1 MRDLNRRG
9 VIGLVGGA
17 AAWPVVARAQQP
29 AIPLVGFLNNA
40 SPEELPDRLR
50 AFQRGLKETG
60 FVEGEN
66 VAIVYRWAENQF
78 DRLPELA
85 ADLVRR
91 RVAVIAVNTP
101 AARPAKAATSS
112 IPIVFLL
119 SEDPVR
125 AGLVASLAHPG
136 GNLTGVNLVSGELTA
151 KRLELLRELVPSI
164 ARVAVIVSPVSLNAE
179 TTLRDV
185 ELAAR
190 TMGLQTDIVNA
201 STSREIDAAFASFVG
216 RRPDALFVASDPL
229 FTSRRVQLANSAARH
244 GIPMIASTREI
255 AEVGGLVSYGSNV
268 VDAYRQVGIYVG
280 RVLKGTKPEDLPVV
294 QSTKLELVINH
305 QTARILG
312 LTVPD
317 KLLALADEV
326 IE

>member
-1 MRDLNRRG
+1 VRRRQFILLG
-9 VIGLVGGA
+9 SAA
-17 AAWPVVARAQQP
+17 AAWPLAARAQQP
-29 AIPLVGFLNNA
+29 AMPVVGFLNSA
-40 SPEELPDRLR
+40 SPEAFPDRLR
-50 AFQRGLKETG
+50 AFHRGLKDTG

-66 VAIVYRWAENQF
+66 VAIVYRWGENQI

-85 ADLVRR
+85 VDLVRR

-101 AARPAKAATSS
+101 ATLPAKTATAS
-112 IPIVFLL
+112 IPIVFVLN
-119 SEDPVR
+119 EDPVQL
-125 AGLVASLAHPG
+125 GLVASLARPG

-164 ARVAVIVSPVSLNAE
+164 ARVAVIVGPVSLASE

-185 ELAAR
+185 EPAAR
-190 TMGLQTDIVNA
+190 VMGLQTNILNA
-201 STSREIDAAFASFVG
+201 TTGREIDAAFATFAG
-216 RRPDALFVASDPL
+216 RRPDALFVASDPF

-244 GIPMIASTREI
+244 GLPMISSTREI
-255 AEVGGLVSYGSNV
+255 TEAGGLISYGSNV
-268 VDAYRQVGIYVG
+268 VDAFRQVGVYVG
-280 RVLKGTKPEDLPVV
+280 HILKGAKPEDLPVV
-294 QSTKLELVINH
+294 QATKLELVINH

>member
-1 MRDLNRRG
+1 MKRREF
-9 VIGLVGGA
+9 ITLLGGA
-17 AAWPVVARAQQP
+17 AAAWPLAARAQQP
-29 AIPLVGFLNNA
+29 GMPVVGFLNSA
-40 SPEELPDRLR
+40 SPEAFPDRLR
-50 AFQRGLKETG
+50 AFHRGLKDTG

-66 VAIVYRWAENQF
+66 VAIVYRWGENQI

-101 AARPAKAATSS
+101 AALAAKAATAS

-119 SEDPVR
+119 NEDPVR
-125 AGLVASLAHPG
+125 TGLVASLARPG
-136 GNLTGVNLVSGELTA
+136 GNLTGVNNVSGELTA
-151 KRLELLRELVPSI
+151 KRLELLRELVPSV
-164 ARVAVIVSPVSLNAE
+164 ARVAVIVSPASLVAE

-185 ELAAR
+185 EPAAR
-190 TMGLQTDIVNA
+190 AMGLQTDIHNA

-216 RRPDALFVASDPL
+216 RRPDAVFVASDPL

-244 GIPMIASTREI
+244 GLPMIASTREI
-255 AEVGGLVSYGSNV
+255 VEAGGLISYGSNV
-268 VDAYRQVGIYVG
+268 VDAYREVGVYVG
-280 RVLKGTKPEDLPVV
+280 HILKGAKPEDLPVV

-312 LTVPD
+312 LAVPD